1 MTSPAYLRDEI
12 ARLSLMIGTARHLV
26 AKGSAVDLSPV
37 GEGISALC
45 GAVSTLPDEQG
56 VALREDLLSLSDR
69 LGKLATDIQARLAAN
84 DAAPDAAP
92 DSAPN
97 SIPGASAD

>member
-1 MTSPAYLRDEI
+1 VSNPAQLRDEI
-12 ARLSLMIGTARHLV
+12 ARLSLMIGTARHMV

-45 GAVSTLPDEQG
+45 GAVSALPDEQG

-69 LGKLATDIQARLAAN
+69 LGRLATDIQARLAAN
-84 DAAPDAAP
+84 DGAPDSAPDAAP
-92 DSAPN
+92 
-97 SIPGASAD
+97 GASAE